1 MGAVVSGALEIVIAL
16 VTFDMTHED
25 SENPLGEDQTFSLER
40 ATPYPL
46 LIPGEGSGVF
56 MCDYLLDNDIILIE
70 LPRDPNN
77 VPWEVP
83 DINLYF
89 SSHGEF
95 LTVGHVF

>member
-1 MGAVVSGALEIVIAL
+1 
-16 VTFDMTHED
+16 
-25 SENPLGEDQTFSLER
+25 
-40 ATPYPL
+40 
-46 LIPGEGSGVF
+46 
-56 MCDYLLDNDIILIE
+56 MCDNLLDNDIILIE

-95 LTVGHVF
+95 FDSRARLLTYMTFMTFMTIVVSFVKIFTSILLEGQIFWKSKCDRWKSLNRSQ